1 MLNSNRK
8 MERRIVRTEDGSPSI
23 YVKAIDEC
31 YHSTHGARQESE
43 HIFIQTAL
51 RQHASKRL
59 SILEVGF
66 GTGLNALL
74 TCNEAS
80 LRELD
85 VYYTGIELYPISND
99 EVEQLLPFTHPHEK
113 LFQQLHQVS
122 SAGFTPITPHFHL
135 QKQEV
140 DFTHIT
146 VAANSVNIIYFDA
159 FSPEKQPEMWTQ
171 ERFDM
176 LYNACRPG
184 GILSTYCAKG
194 IVRRAMQQAGF
205 LVERLPG
212 PPGKREILRAIK

>member
-1 MLNSNRK
+1 
-8 MERRIVRTEDGSPSI
+8 MERSIVTTEDGSPSI

-74 TCNEAS
+74 TCIEAP

-85 VYYTGIELYPISND
+85 VHYTGIELYPISSQ
-99 EVEQLLPFTHPHEK
+99 EVEQLVAFSHPHEDVF
-113 LFQQLHQVS
+113 LRLHQVTS
-122 SAGFTPITPHFHL
+122 SGFTPITSHFQL
-135 QKQEV
+135 KKLEV
-140 DFTHIT
+140 DFTQIEIEE
-146 VAANSVNIIYFDA
+146 NSVDIIYFDA
-159 FSPEKQPEMWTQ
+159 FSPEKQPEMWSQ

-176 LYNACRPG
+176 LYKACRPG
-184 GILSTYCAKG
+184 GILTTYCAKG
-194 IVRRAMQQAGF
+194 VVRRAMQHAGF
-205 LVERLPG
+205 VVERLPG
-212 PPGKREILRAIK
+212 PPGKREILRARKLDI